1 MVMKKTKYIAPDF
14 TFTEYIEEEMI
25 CVVSGVRGNAG
36 IEMGEGEGEAPT
48 KADSRS
54 YSVWGDDEEE

>member
-25 CVVSGVRGNAG
+25 CVVSRVRGDAD
-36 IEMGEGEGEAPT
+36 IEMGEGETPTEAE
-48 KADSRS
+48 SRS
-54 YSVWGDDEEE
+54 YSAWGDEDEW

>member
-25 CVVSGVRGNAG
+25 CVVSGVRGDAG
-36 IEMGEGEGEAPT
+36 IEMGKDETPT
-48 KADSRS
+48 EADSRS
-54 YSVWGDDEEE
+54 YSVWGDEDEW

>member
-25 CVVSGVRGNAG
+25 CVVSGVRGDAD
-36 IEMGEGEGEAPT
+36 IEMGEGEAPT
-48 KADSRS
+48 EADSRS
-54 YSVWGDDEEE
+54 YSAWGDEDEW